1 MKDSKRLRPRPRSPR
16 SDRRAQVAV
25 LTDPGD
31 EPARRTIE
39 KAVAREGWKVAAPRV
54 AAACAVV
61 VWSPTSVGSGEL
73 AAAARPFLDRQRLLQ
88 VLLLPRSHGI
98 GDMSP
103 FEPPEPF
110 TYYQGLVVEYRDLD
124 GSDRAVDLFGI
135 KWEWKGQQILRELA
149 RLGGLKRP
157 RDRWNAK
164 VEFWKPHRRNRID
177 LLTEYSADD
186 GRVLRRVEPF
196 SSSLNE
202 HYQTTI
208 GNRWEASE
216 EKTGQ
221 ILAMI
226 DIDQEDMTVDLP
238 EGDPWWKRLFRG

>member
-1 MKDSKRLRPRPRSPR
+1 MKDAKRPRPRPRRPR
-16 SDRRAQVAV
+16 SVGRAQVAV
-25 LTDPGD
+25 LADPSD

-39 KAVAREGWKVAAPRV
+39 VAVAREGWQVAAPDS
-54 AAACAVV
+54 AAASAVV
-61 VWSPTSVGSGEL
+61 VWSPVSVGSGEL
-73 AAAARPFLDRQRLLQ
+73 AAAATAFLDRQRLLQ

-110 TYYQGLVVEYRDLD
+110 NYYQALVVENSDLD
-124 GSDRAVDLFGI
+124 GSDRAIDLFGI
-135 KWEWKGQQILRELA
+135 KWEWKGQRILGELA
-149 RLGGLKRP
+149 RLGGLERP

-164 VEFWKPHRRNRID
+164 VEFWKPQRRNRID
-177 LLTEYSADD
+177 LLTEYSAND
-186 GRVLRRVEPF
+186 GRVLRRLEPF
-196 SSSLNE
+196 GSSLNE

-221 ILAMI
+221 TLAVI